1 MRHLETTLNRA
12 CRDSRR
18 IISAVCCLIFLL
30 FSGGCADEPFM
41 GEGDR
46 SPVMLELKVDVPG
59 MNVMTRA
66 DMLEGLDK
74 RVETLWVGVYNAV
87 TGKRTGMIAVSDP
100 KTEDHNTTTATVKVE
115 AESGPSYIV
124 AVANYTSLMARDG
137 NGEVELATALQE
149 ADTWQKYN
157 DIAVLSTPEGNI
169 NTDLPLSALPM
180 SGHYMAGSHA
190 DGSYAEVSR
199 VEIPRDGNLPG
210 SIHLRRLISHI
221 KFNIGY
227 AAENISNFEIVDWS
241 VHNVPNQSWLAERTS
256 GTLNSGD
263 LYRSADN
270 PSYQS
275 TVRSNYVERDGNT
288 MSLDWWQ
295 MENKRT
301 GRAPSGDLT
310 GYNYREQE
318 YKDASGAN
326 TGKYVSL
333 VESATSTDANNNASF
348 LELHVRM
355 SLKVDENGNPL
366 TGQRTVEGVYT
377 IHLGYCE
384 GATEA
389 VKARDFYSRRNTK
402 YTYNVRVNNVNDIL
416 VEARNEG
423 EPVPGAEGIVTD
435 ITESFQQL
443 DAHYGVYNIYLNNEE
458 LSEFQYL
465 IRCYDADNNLV
476 VIDSKETSAI
486 PAAGSAKR
494 KYLDWVEI
502 RPTTSAEVLSPYK
515 PRTGTNSDGETYTLD
530 EFKAGISSGKIK
542 AGYYTVFFNEYVY
555 ETSTD
560 GNEGS
565 STAWK
570 GYVNKPDRQLWLRV
584 LENRSTDAESS
595 YFRAKYAF
603 SQRSIQTYYD
613 IDGVADDAL
622 GIEHI
627 NESYGLNLRTSN
639 RYANDNSNSPHYG
652 TTDNG
657 RYNAARFIAGGDWN
671 NSAQYLWSN
680 FVTQGTAQ
688 SVNAINNIQGV
699 TRDAVTHALPSLVA
713 FTGATSNTYDP
724 DQTSS
729 RKYIDARNA
738 CMNRNRDLDGDGYI
752 DAGELRW
759 FIPSGSQYIR
769 MILGRQSLAT
779 PIMDYASNKSLASSD
794 NNDLP
799 SLIIYASDGKS
810 IWGMEGISTSF
821 WDNPYYHGYPWN
833 VRCVRLLGIDISQVL
848 ANRTLQPAYT
858 HDAANKIV
866 RMSYYDSK
874 SIRMSKITM
883 LPPHEIADQN
893 YNRCYKAFEYSAEL
907 SRTVL
912 NGYDTYN
919 SGDWATWMRA
929 VNPCS
934 NIKSLSGSGWRLPNQ
949 KEIGIMLRL
958 GIKPSAQYLI
968 SGTFSHYDNNGK
980 AVTSINDINSSDYKV
995 MCTTIYGNGT
1005 QRLYGDIRGYFVVRC
1020 VRDVD

>member
-1 MRHLETTLNRA
+1 MKA
-12 CRDSRR
+12 CRTIFR
-18 IISAVCCLIFLL
+18 IVPVVCMFVSLL
-30 FSGGCADEPFM
+30 LVGGCTDDDLFAGASSGEPV
-41 GEGDR
+41 R
-46 SPVMLELKVDVPG
+46 LKLKVKVPD

-66 DMLEGLDK
+66 EMEDGLDK
-74 RVETLWVGVYNAV
+74 RVESLWIGVYN
-87 TGKRTGMIAVSDP
+87 TRTGERTGFITVDNP
-100 KTEDHNTTTATVKVE
+100 QTEDHNNTIVDVDME
-115 AESGPSYIV
+115 AKTGPSYIV
-124 AVANYTSLMARDG
+124 AVANYTSLTARNADG
-137 NGEVELATALQE
+137 DLELAAALDA
-149 ADTWQKYN
+149 ADTWEKYKA
-157 DIAVLSTPEGNI
+157 ISVLALEDGRI
-169 NTDLPLSALPM
+169 NTDLPLNALPM
-180 SGHYMAGSHA
+180 SGHYMAGNHA
-190 DGSYAEVSR
+190 DGSFEDVEEVN
-199 VEIPRDGNLPG
+199 IPLNGNLGG

-221 KFNIGY
+221 KFNINY
-227 AAENISNFEIVDWS
+227 NTSNISNFEVLSWR
-241 VHNVPNQSWLAERTS
+241 VCNVPNQSWLAERAS
-256 GTLNSGD
+256 GTLNAGDVYPKSGQ
-263 LYRSADN
+263 S
-270 PSYQS
+270 SFQS
-275 TVRSNYVERDGNT
+275 TVESNYVEKSGNT
-288 MSLDWWQ
+288 VMLDWWQ

-301 GRAPSGDLT
+301 GLT
-310 GYNYREQE
+310 PTKFLSEYNNNYYNYREEEFKTQT
-318 YKDASGAN
+318 GAN

-333 VESATSTDANNNASF
+333 VSSATSDDDNNNASF

-355 SLKVDENGNPL
+355 QMNVDENGNPVS
-366 TGQRTVEGVYT
+366 GIRNYEGVYT
-377 IHLGYCE
+377 VHLGYCE
-384 GATEA
+384 GSDVA
-389 VKARDFYSRRNTK
+389 KARDFNSRRNTK
-402 YTYNVRVNNVNDIL
+402 YTYNVTVNNAKDVL

-423 EPVPGAEGIVTD
+423 EPAPGAEGIVTD
-435 ITESFQQL
+435 ITGSFQQL
-443 DAHYGVYNIYLNNEE
+443 DAHYGVYNIYLNDEE

-476 VIDSKETSAI
+476 VIDSKETSGI

-502 RPTTSAEVLSPYK
+502 RPTTSAGVLSAYK
-515 PRTGTNSDGETYTLD
+515 PRTGTNSDGKTYTLD
-530 EFKAGISSGKIK
+530 EFKAGISTGKIT

-584 LENRSTDAESS
+584 LENRSTDGESS

-613 IDGVADDAL
+613 IYGAANDAL

-639 RYANDNSNSPHYG
+639 RDENTNSNSPHYG

-671 NSAQYLWSN
+671 NSAQYRWSN

-699 TRDAVTHALPSLVA
+699 NRDAVTHALPSLVA
-713 FTGATSNTYDP
+713 FTGATSSAYDP

-769 MILGRQSLAT
+769 MILGRQSLVT
-779 PIMDYASNKSLASSD
+779 PIMDYASNTSLASS
-794 NNDLP
+794 NNNNLP
-799 SLIIYASDGKS
+799 SLIIYASDGAS
-810 IWGMEGISTSF
+810 IWGMEGISTSY
-821 WDNPYYHGYPWN
+821 WHKPYYNGYPWN

-874 SIRMSKITM
+874 SIRLSKITW

-893 YNRCYKAFEYSAEL
+893 YNRCYKAFEYSDEM
-907 SRTVL
+907 SRTDL
-912 NGYDTYN
+912 NGYDTYI
-919 SGDWATWMRA
+919 SGDWATWLRA

-934 NIKSLSGSGWRLPNQ
+934 NISSLSGSGWRLPNQ

-958 GIKPSAQYLI
+958 GIQPSGAQYLI
-968 SGTFSHYDNNGK
+968 SGTFSHYDNDGK

-995 MCTTIYGNGT
+995 MCTTIYGTGT
-1005 QRLYGDIRGYFVVRC
+1005 QQPYGDIRGNFVVRC